1 MENGGF
7 NVKEYFISEID
18 IDKLYHLSDIKIQLG
33 FDETPASS
41 ADRKKWFRKDIV
53 VVRDRKIFEGHK

>member
-18 IDKLYHLSDIKIQLG
+18 IDKLYHLSDIKIQL
-33 FDETPASS
+33 DSPASS